1 MITDPTFYAVAIPA
15 IILVGLA
22 KGGFVGAL
30 AMLGVP
36 LMALVI
42 SPVQAAGI
50 LLPILIAMDVFALW
64 TYRGVYDSRNL
75 KILIPAAL
83 VGIGIG
89 YLTAAYVS
97 EAHVRLIVGLVALLF
112 TLDYWFEWRGSN
124 TTQPNAAKGGFWGA
138 TAGFTSFVS
147 HAGGPPLQ
155 MYLLPQRLAPRLF
168 VGTSVIFFTVVNLI
182 KVIPYAAL
190 GQLDTTNL
198 TTSLVLSPL
207 APLSIFTGAWLV
219 KKLNVE
225 TFYRFAYAAIFII
238 SLKLMWDGGVALIGA
253 SVL

>member
-1 MITDPTFYAVAIPA
+1 MITDPNFYAVAIPA

-22 KGGFVGAL
+22 KGGFVSAL
-30 AMLGVP
+30 GMLGVP

-42 SPVQAAGI
+42 SPIQAAGI

-64 TYRGVYDSRNL
+64 SYRGVYDLPNL

-97 EAHVRLIVGLVALLF
+97 EGHVRLIVGFIALLF
-112 TLDYWFEWRGSN
+112 TLDYWIGWRGSK
-124 TTQPNAAKGGFWGA
+124 TTQANAAKGGFWGA

-155 MYLLPQRLAPRLF
+155 MYLLPQRLEPRLF
-168 VGTSVIFFTVVNLI
+168 VGTSVIFFTAVNLL
-182 KVIPYAAL
+182 KVLPYAVL

-207 APLSIFTGAWLV
+207 APLSIFAGAWLV
-219 KKLNVE
+219 KMLHME
-225 TFYRFAYAAIFII
+225 TFYRFAYFAIFII
-238 SLKLMWDGGVALIGA
+238 SLKLMWDGVGALF
-253 SVL
+253 ST